1 MLSDIDICR
10 STVLAPIN
18 SIARKAGLLDHE
30 FQALG
35 QHKAK
40 ISLRCLDRLS
50 SDSSVSVGSDIKGL
64 SPALANTTHKAKAP
78 GKLIVVTAITPTPLG
93 EGKTVTTIGLAQG
106 IAKLN
111 ESVSACIRQPSMGP
125 VFGVKGGAAGG
136 GYSQVAPMEE
146 LNLHLTG
153 DIHAVTAA
161 HNLASAAIDARI
173 YHEQRQG
180 SEAFESRSGLKAL
193 NINSNKIVWRRVLDH
208 NDRALRM
215 ITVGKNEAG
224 KSINGY
230 EREDGFDISAASE
243 LMAILA
249 LTSDLQDLRKRIGK
263 IVLAYD
269 LNNQPLTADD
279 FQVAGAM
286 TVTLKDAIEPTLM
299 QTLEGVPTFI
309 HAGPFANIAH
319 GNSSIIADNIAL
331 RLSDYVVTEG
341 GFGSDMGFE
350 KACNIKAQTSEKS
363 PDCAVIVA
371 TLRGLKANSGLYD
384 LRPGN
389 PLPDSIFNDDHDA
402 LNAGFEN
409 LKWHINNVKKYG
421 VTPVVAINRF
431 PQDSTDELAL
441 LKSMVESYDPKV
453 AVEISE
459 AFGRGGKGTIELA
472 KSVIKACENDDTF
485 TPLYKFEQT
494 LEEKIMAV
502 AEVGYGASSITLSE
516 TAKCQLQQYT
526 KAGYANLAVCLAK
539 TPLSIS
545 TEAHIK
551 GAPSQFDVPIR
562 ELKLCAGA
570 GFIYALC
577 GNVMTMPGL
586 PDKPAFM
593 SLDIN
598 SDGEIVGLS

>member
-10 STVLAPIN
+10 STPLKNISEVA
-18 SIARKAGLLDHE
+18 KHAGLQNNEH
-30 FQALG
+30 QPLG
-35 QHKAK
+35 QYKSK
-40 ISLRCLDRLS
+40 VSLTSLER
-50 SDSSVSVGSDIKGL
+50 
-64 SPALANTTHKAKAP
+64 LANQQD
-78 GKLIVVTAITPTPLG
+78 GKLVVVTAITPTPLG

-106 IAKLN
+106 LAKIN
-111 ESVSACIRQPSMGP
+111 QSAMACIRQPSMGP

-136 GYSQVAPMEE
+136 GYSQVAPMEQ

-161 HNLASAAIDARI
+161 HNLASAAIDARL
-173 YHEQRQG
+173 YHEQREG
-180 SEAFESRSGLKAL
+180 LGAFEARSGLKAL
-193 NINSNKIVWRRVLDH
+193 DIDPNRIVWRRVLDH

-215 ITVGKNEAG
+215 LTVGKNEAG
-224 KSINGY
+224 KTINGF

-249 LTSDLQDLRKRIGK
+249 LANNLQDLRKRIGRV
-263 IVLAYD
+263 VLAY
-269 LNNQPLTADD
+269 NQHGLPLTADD
-279 FQVAGAM
+279 FSVAGAM
-286 TVTLKDAIEPTLM
+286 TVTMKDSIEPTLM
-299 QTLEGVPTFI
+299 QTLEGVPTLI

-319 GNSSIIADNIAL
+319 GNSSIIADKIAL
-331 RLSDYVVTEG
+331 KLSDFVVTEG

-350 KACNIKAQTSEKS
+350 KACNIKVKASNKK
-363 PDCAVIVA
+363 PDCAVVVA

-389 PLPDSIFNDDHDA
+389 PLPDSIFSDDQDA
-402 LNAGFEN
+402 LIAGFEN
-409 LKWHINNVKKYG
+409 LKWHINNVKQYG
-421 VTPVVAINRF
+421 VSIVIAINRF
-431 PQDSTDELAL
+431 PQDSIQELNAL
-441 LKSMVESYDPKV
+441 KQMIIDFDPSV
-453 AVEISE
+453 RVEISE
-459 AFGRGGKGTIELA
+459 AFGKGGEGATQLA
-472 KSVIKACENDDTF
+472 HAVVKACQDNNEF
-485 TPLYKFEQT
+485 KPLYQSEQS
-494 LEEKIMAV
+494 LEEKLMAV
-502 AEVGYGASSITLSE
+502 AEVGYGASSITLSAL
-516 TAKCQLQQYT
+516 AKQQLEEFN
-526 KAGYANLAVCLAK
+526 KHGFNGLSVCLAK

-551 GAPSQFDVPIR
+551 GAPAHFDVPVR

-598 SDGEIVGLS
+598 DKGDIIGLS